1 MTAHRSHPPMRPEPP
16 PRPTRHSASRYAAL
30 LRPIAAATL
39 VGSLLVVT
47 STVAHTQTD
56 EPETDDTPTE
66 QTETDDTPT
75 EDTETDDTPT
85 ETEQTETDEPET
97 EQTGTDE
104 TETDD
109 AQTEDTETDDTP
121 TEDTETDDTP
131 TEDTGTDDT
140 PTDETG
146 EQVTDD
152 VRDEVRGRGWGPYG
166 CPQRPPS
173 LYHPEESSW
182 SDWCLDPDYWIVE
195 VTCGPEHSH
204 AGRTFRFSAEPERG
218 AQPSLADICG
228 AVECPPVTSGAAA
241 DGGAAPDGTR
251 LAGSL
256 VTTGPGGETFL
267 TTGVDGALVTTGPG
281 GDTFVTTGTEG
292 AEVTIGPE
300 GAATG
305 GGATPAGEPPI
316 TAVAGEPCG
325 APWPEGSWFR
335 YAATDPITGDA
346 ESVLRLSG
354 AWRGA
359 RHRSTAVTPALVIR
373 CAAGVVS
380 VVVRVGGVFAPDGRG
395 VAVQYRAGEVLR
407 AETWQD
413 VPSPEARL
421 AGVSPPR
428 WLVDDLLA
436 VLRQNPGAEL
446 LVRVFAL
453 DGAPMGT
460 AAFDLAGIESLTE
473 PTPGLCGL

>member
-1 MTAHRSHPPMRPEPP
+1 MTARRSHPPMRLEPP
-16 PRPTRHSASRYAAL
+16 QRPARHGASRYAAL
-30 LRPIAAATL
+30 LRLIVAAAL

-47 STVAHTQTD
+47 STVARAQTE
-56 EPETDDTPTE
+56 EPGTDDTPTE
-66 QTETDDTPT
+66 ETGTDVTPT
-75 EDTETDDTPT
+75 E
-85 ETEQTETDEPET
+85 
-97 EQTGTDE
+97 
-104 TETDD
+104 
-109 AQTEDTETDDTP
+109 
-121 TEDTETDDTP
+121 
-131 TEDTGTDDT
+131 
-140 PTDETG
+140 ETG
-146 EQVTDD
+146 EQVTDGAPDD
-152 VRDEVRGRGWGPYG
+152 VGGRGWGPYG
-166 CPQRPPS
+166 CPERPPS
-173 LYHPEESSW
+173 LYHAEEPSW

-204 AGRTFRFSAEPERG
+204 AGRTVRFSAEPERG

-228 AVECPPVTSGAAA
+228 AVECPPITAGAAA
-241 DGGAAPDGTR
+241 GGGAAPDGTR
-251 LAGSL
+251 LAGTL

-300 GAATG
+300 GAAPAG
-305 GGATPAGEPPI
+305 AATPAGEPPATAAI
-316 TAVAGEPCG
+316 AAVAGEPCG
-325 APWPEGSWFR
+325 APWPEGAWFR

-346 ESVLRLSG
+346 ESVLHLGG

-359 RHRSTAVTPALVIR
+359 RHRTTAVTPALVIR
-373 CAAGVVS
+373 CAAGAVS
-380 VVVRVGGVFAPDGRG
+380 VVVQVGGVFAPDGRG

-413 VPSPEARL
+413 IPSPQARL

-436 VLRQNPGAEL
+436 ALRQNPGAEL
-446 LVRVFAL
+446 LVRVFTHG
-453 DGAPMGT
+453 GAPLGT

-473 PTPGLCGL
+473 PTPGLCGS